1 MSSKAYAATF
11 PCPSEVQLRRLDS
24 WARDN
29 CWKSTLAT
37 KNGRTSW
44 VAIREKTSSAEQW
57 TRHVAKVL
65 GAIGIDPRDL
75 RLQLC
80 SAEEADKHIIKRMRS
95 ESTPVA
101 ASMRT
106 AQPVADQE
114 TKIIELSANSAA
126 GRRKGTGATTKRKVR
141 KIEVARE

>member
-11 PCPSEVQLRRLDS
+11 RCPSEVQMRRLNS
-24 WARDN
+24 WAQDN

-65 GAIGIDPRDL
+65 GALGIDPRDMRLKL
-75 RLQLC
+75 R
-80 SAEEADKHIIKRMRS
+80 SIEEADKHIINQTRS
-95 ESTPVA
+95 ESTRAA
-101 ASMRT
+101 ASKRAAT
-106 AQPVADQE
+106 TGAEPE
-114 TKIIELSANSAA
+114 TKIIDLSASTTVA
-126 GRRKGTGATTKRKVR
+126 RRKGTGATTKRR
-141 KIEVARE
+141 ATKIEVVTE